1 MGFLRGMTA
10 IAAGNGDLPRAH
22 HRTDQRR
29 PIDYV
34 PGCVF
39 ELEGGLIV
47 RGRAWADPADARRAA
62 GG

>member
-10 IAAGNGDLPRAH
+10 IAAGNGDLRVRATG
-22 HRTDQRR
+22 RTSDARSTTS
-29 PIDYV
+29 